1 MPSLHL
7 PDDLACERVDVRRG
21 HADRRWLRA
30 GTTLVAHEGIFHVAE
45 SAFHLDGAAFQTRHC
60 LREGDAC
67 EIGQT
72 GWVVTSSE
80 QGGRVLCVTR
90 PSVLRRAAQAVA
102 AWLRQ
107 WATGSVK
114 PL

>member
-1 MPSLHL
+1 MPYPDPSDDAACHL
-7 PDDLACERVDVRRG
+7 FDVRRG
-21 HADRRWLRA
+21 HADQRWLRA

-45 SAFHLDGAAFQTRHC
+45 SAFHLDGAAFQARHC
-60 LREGDAC
+60 LREGDAF
-67 EIGQT
+67 EVGQT
-72 GWVVTSSE
+72 GWVVMSSD
-80 QGGRVLCVTR
+80 QGGRVVCVTR
-90 PSVLRRAAQAVA
+90 PSVLRRAAQAVT